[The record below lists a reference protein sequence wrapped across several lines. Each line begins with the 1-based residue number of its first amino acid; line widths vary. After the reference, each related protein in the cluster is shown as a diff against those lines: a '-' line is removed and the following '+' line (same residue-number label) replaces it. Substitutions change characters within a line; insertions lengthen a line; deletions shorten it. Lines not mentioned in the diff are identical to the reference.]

1 MKYLIFLFCIQLILG
16 GCGKVEKKAEL
27 DDNSFEQGTL
37 ERTFKPDSMSG
48 NKLPHIIPTEDI
60 SVFTTNKYGFEEKTG
75 SIRKS
80 IFNDRKTIYTKNK
93 YGIEERAGSIRDSLI
108 DDQKDIYTKNNY
120 GFEEKTGSIRRSFS
134 NENRDIYTKNNYG
147 FEEKTGSLRKN
158 YIGGYDIYKINE
170 YGFEEKVG
178 STQAK

>member
-60 SVFTTNKYGFEEKTG
+60 SVFTTNKYGFEENWFNKKIYLCGPAIYTRTNMESKKTG
-75 SIRKS
+75 SIRDSQLMSKA
-80 IFNDRKTIYTKNK
+80 TI
-93 YGIEERAGSIRDSLI
+93 
-108 DDQKDIYTKNNY
+108 QK
-120 GFEEKTGSIRRSFS
+120 
-134 NENRDIYTKNNYG
+134 
-147 FEEKTGSLRKN
+147 
-158 YIGGYDIYKINE
+158 
-170 YGFEEKVG
+170 
-178 STQAK
+178 